1 MKEISEITDFYIANF
16 REIDAAAPP
25 EERKVTHS
33 MVVHEAAIA
42 RFAQLELAGEAERS
56 LDDVIAQ
63 LKYPLPAP
71 DKAEFARAS

>member
-1 MKEISEITDFYIANF
+1 
-16 REIDAAAPP
+16 
-25 EERKVTHS
+25 

-63 LKYPLPAP
+63 LKYLLPAP